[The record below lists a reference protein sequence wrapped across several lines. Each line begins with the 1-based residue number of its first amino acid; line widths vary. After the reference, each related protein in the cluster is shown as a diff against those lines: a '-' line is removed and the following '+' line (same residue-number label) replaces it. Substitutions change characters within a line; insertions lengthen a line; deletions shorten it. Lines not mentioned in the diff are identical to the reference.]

1 MLTATPYASPA
12 PATHRKLSAAVLAE
26 KVPVSAAAMAKRRQT
41 SPDASFSSD
50 SPSNMCIIRLGIGT
64 RAAMAETAIG
74 SVGDT
79 TAASAKATAIGIA
92 GIIQW
97 MTRPLP
103 TTVIRTRPSAHQ
115 TTVETTVRNHSLGM
129 RIAEEL
135 WTGQ

>member
-64 RAAMAETAIG
+64 RAATAETAIG

-79 TAASAKATAIGIA
+79 TAASAKATAISRA
-92 GIIQW
+92 GTIQGMNRP
-97 MTRPLP
+97 MT
-103 TTVIRTRPSAHQ
+103 TTVTKTKIGRAH
-115 TTVETTVRNHSLGM
+115 V
-129 RIAEEL
+129 
-135 WTGQ
+135 